1 MQKTKLLV
9 ISVLAAV
16 LLSSSV
22 ISLAAAQ
29 DSIPPATPDLSA
41 SIDPEAEDKAD
52 ETQIIDEGNST
63 SPDAP
68 ITSDDEI
75 LYTIQDDN
83 STDINSCAEPYE
95 EDAQIYATG
104 AQNSSD
110 NTLIV
115 AAIGVI
121 LAVVVGGVIGVVY
134 FRKQVAKAKN

>member
-9 ISVLAAV
+9 LSVLAAV
-16 LLSSSV
+16 LLSSALSV
-22 ISLAAAQ
+22 AAAE
-29 DSIPPATPDLSA
+29 DSIPPATPDPSA
-41 SIDPEAEDKAD
+41 SVDPEAQEKAD

-63 SPDAP
+63 NPDAP
-68 ITSDDEI
+68 VSSDDEI

-83 STDINSCAEPYE
+83 STDTNSGAEPYG

>member
-9 ISVLAAV
+9 LSVLAAV
-16 LLSSSV
+16 LLSSALSV
-22 ISLAAAQ
+22 AAAE
-29 DSIPPATPDLSA
+29 DSFPPATPDPSA
-41 SIDPEAEDKAD
+41 SVDPEAADKAD
-52 ETQIIDEGNST
+52 ETQIIDDGNST

-68 ITSDDEI
+68 VSSDDEI

-83 STDINSCAEPYE
+83 STDTNSGAEPYG
-95 EDAQIYATG
+95 EDAQLYTTG
-104 AQNSSD
+104 AQDSSD
-110 NTLIV
+110 YTLIV

>member
-9 ISVLAAV
+9 IFVLTAV

-22 ISLAAAQ
+22 ISLASAQ
-29 DSIPPATPDLSA
+29 DSIPPANPDPSVTVDTETA
-41 SIDPEAEDKAD
+41 DKSD
-52 ETQIIDEGNST
+52 ETQIIDDGNST
-63 SPDAP
+63 NPDAP
-68 ITSDDEI
+68 VSSDDEI

-83 STDINSCAEPYE
+83 STNTNSGAEPYG
-95 EDAQIYATG
+95 EDAQLYATG
-104 AQNSSD
+104 AQDSSD

-134 FRKQVAKAKN
+134 FHKQVAKAKN

>member
-9 ISVLAAV
+9 LSVLAAV
-16 LLSSSV
+16 LLSSALSV
-22 ISLAAAQ
+22 AAAE
-29 DSIPPATPDLSA
+29 DSIPPATPDPSA
-41 SIDPEAEDKAD
+41 SVDPEAQEKAD

-63 SPDAP
+63 NPD
-68 ITSDDEI
+68 TSVSSDDEI

-83 STDINSCAEPYE
+83 STDTRSGAEPYG

-115 AAIGVI
+115 AVIGVI

>member
-9 ISVLAAV
+9 LSVLAAV

-22 ISLAAAQ
+22 ISLASAQ
-29 DSIPPATPDLSA
+29 DSIPPATPDPSA
-41 SIDPEAEDKAD
+41 SVDPEAADKAD
-52 ETQIIDEGNST
+52 ETQIIDDGNST
-63 SPDAP
+63 SPDVP
-68 ITSDDEI
+68 VSSDDEI
-75 LYTIQDDN
+75 LYTIQDEN
-83 STDINSCAEPYE
+83 STDNSGAEPYG

-104 AQNSSD
+104 AQDSSD

-121 LAVVVGGVIGVVY
+121 LAVVVGSVIGVVY